1 MEQEKPNNTIFEEL
15 KKIRNKKKI
24 KLENIAKSS
33 RIQLEYLEALETG
46 EILKLPEVYDKLFFR
61 SYIKYLGVDEDYY
74 YSEFIKYRKKI
85 RIDKTTTMIDF
96 ERDKEIE
103 HKILNYK
110 NLFVILPLVI
120 VIFVIWFL
128 VRSTEILETKP
139 TQEVQ
144 EIDIQTI
151 VEEIEKEKKARED
164 SLVEIQSNNLL
175 NLDLNGLEKTWFRVV
190 VDKSDTTEYLLNKG
204 EHMRLQADISF
215 EFLRIVKKK
224 LKTLLINILFLFLT
238 GFDFFIYISSISP
251 NESYSTPK
259 KLQISCNTPFL
270 LFSISS

>member
-1 MEQEKPNNTIFEEL
+1 MEQELPDNTIFEEL
-15 KKIRNKKKI
+15 KRIRNKKKI
-24 KLENIAKSS
+24 KLESIAKSS
-33 RIQLEYLEALETG
+33 RIQLEYLEAMEAG

-61 SYIKYLGVDEDYY
+61 SYLKYLGVDEDYY

-96 ERDKEIE
+96 SRAKEAE

-139 TQEVQ
+139 TQQVQ
-144 EIDIQTI
+144 EIDIQKI
-151 VEEIEKEKKARED
+151 VEEIEKEKKAQED
-164 SLVEIQSNNLL
+164 SLTEFQSHTVL

-190 VDKSDTTEYLLNKG
+190 VDKSDTAEYLLNKG
-204 EHMRLQADISF
+204 EHMRLQADKSF
-215 EFLRIVKKK
+215 EFLIGRADGLK
-224 LKTLLINILFLFLT
+224 LQLNDKNFNILGPDSLIVSYMLI
-238 GFDFFIYISSISP
+238 DSSGIAVKRLKVPASKAIEDKDD
-251 NESYSTPK
+251 ES
-259 KLQISCNTPFL
+259 
-270 LFSISS
+270 